1 MLSIVVPLHN
11 EAESVSRLV
20 HEVAAALKD
29 RPYELLAVD
38 DGSTDETLDA
48 LYRLA
53 EEDARVVPVV
63 LSRNFGKEAALSAGL
78 EAARGDAVVLMDGDL
93 QHPPEVIPELV
104 AKWEQGFE
112 VVNAVK
118 ADRGQEGVL
127 YRACA
132 AVFYRLLGASVRE
145 RMDGQSDFKLL
156 DRQVVDAVL
165 ACDERNRFF
174 RGLVAWLGFQV
185 AEVPFTVQARHAG
198 STSFSLL
205 GLVRY
210 SVKSLIAFSSA
221 PLLSIAWV
229 GFLTMGAAALLA
241 LQTFY
246 NWWSGAALDGFTTV
260 ILAVLIMGGVI
271 LLCQGVISLYL
282 AVIYDELKG
291 RPLFVVR
298 KDARSQTSQA
308 NSAIVEMP
316 RPRDRPA
323 GQ

>member
-1 MLSIVVPLHN
+1 MLSIVVPMHN
-11 EAESVSRLV
+11 EAESAPKL
-20 HEVAAALKD
+20 VAAVAAVVD
-29 RPYELLAVD
+29 RPFELILVD
-38 DGSTDETLDA
+38 DGSTDATNA
-48 LYRLA
+48 VIQGLA
-53 EEDARVVPVV
+53 DEDSRVVPLT
-63 LSRNFGKEAALSAGL
+63 LSRNFGKEGALSAGL

-93 QHPPEVIPELV
+93 QHPPQVIPELL
-104 AKWEQGFE
+104 AKWDEGFD

-118 ADRGQEGVL
+118 ADRGDEGVL

-132 AVFYRLLGASVRE
+132 AMFYRLMGASVRE

-174 RGLVAWLGFQV
+174 RGLVAWLGFKV
-185 AEVPFTVQARHAG
+185 AEVPFTVQARAAG
-198 STSFSLL
+198 STSFGVLAL
-205 GLVRY
+205 FRY

-229 GFLTMGAAALLA
+229 GFLTMGAAAVLS

-246 NWWSGAALDGFTTV
+246 NWWNGTALDGFTTV

-291 RPLFVVR
+291 RPLFVLR
-298 KDARSQTSQA
+298 KDARSQTSQQK
-308 NSAIVEMP
+308 SAVVEMAKP
-316 RPRDRPA
+316 RERPA

>member
-1 MLSIVVPLHN
+1 MHN
-11 EAESVSRLV
+11 EAVTAPKLV
-20 HEVAAALKD
+20 EALDRVLD
-29 RPYELLAVD
+29 RPYEVVCVD
-38 DGSTDETLDA
+38 DGSTDATNQVLHD
-48 LYRLA
+48 LA
-53 EEDARVVPVV
+53 RQDARVVPVT
-63 LSRNFGKEAALSAGL
+63 LSRNFGKEGALSAGL
-78 EAARGDAVVLMDGDL
+78 EIARGDAVILMDADL
-93 QHPPEVIPELV
+93 QHPPEVIPSLLD
-104 AKWEQGFE
+104 KWDEGFD

-118 ADRGQEGVL
+118 ADRGRESL
-127 YRACA
+127 AYRACA
-132 AVFYRLLGASVRE
+132 AMFYRLMGSSMRE

-165 ACDERNRFF
+165 ACEERNRFF
-174 RGLVAWLGFQV
+174 RGLVAWLGFRV
-185 AEVPFTVQARHAG
+185 AEVPFTVAERAG
-198 STSFSLL
+198 GTTSWGLM

-246 NWWSGAALDGFTTV
+246 NWWTGAALDGFTTV
-260 ILAVLIMGGVI
+260 ILAVLIMGGAI

-291 RPLFVVR
+291 RPLFVLR
-298 KDARSQTSQA
+298 KDASSQTSQQKIA
-308 NSAIVEMP
+308 VVEMP
-316 RPRDRPA
+316 KPRERPA